1 MNFAKLIID
10 QRLLFVSVAVA
21 LSVAGLLAWNSMPK
35 EEDPRLK
42 ERNGILTILYPGGS
56 PRDIE
61 RLIVK
66 PVEDE
71 LAGVA
76 EIKHFTASIRRD
88 VAVFSI
94 ELRDSVSEQSDIN
107 EAWRDISAAVDR
119 ARLEWPDGARPP
131 ELNRSLFDLD
141 AAVLSISGESMD
153 LLELRAIA
161 VELKDELLK
170 QSLVADVR
178 LFGEP
183 ERIVSVAV
191 DDRRMAALGLNY
203 DQLART
209 LQFSNQA
216 LPAGALRI
224 GDRLTG
230 VNANASFANLEDLR
244 RLPIG
249 FPNGETRALGD
260 FARVELG
267 ARNPPSNLMFR
278 NGKAAMGLG
287 VVARE
292 NIDLGKFGD
301 QVRETLARFDDALR
315 KRPERRDIRTSIVAF
330 QPDYV
335 RSRLDSLAWNLAG
348 SMGIV
353 AAVVILG
360 MGLRAGALTA
370 LIVPAIASVALFFYA
385 AGGGVLH
392 QIAVAAFVLSL
403 GILIDN
409 VIVIV
414 ESIQERLD
422 AGLSAYDA
430 ASGAVREFALPLASS
445 TGTTVAAFLPMLGS
459 AGSVADFTRAIPL
472 IAVLT
477 LIVSYFFAVLVTPPI
492 AMKYLKPGTART
504 WTALESVGA
513 RLGALAAQ
521 KPARILALAA
531 LGVVITSSGFTLVD
545 KRFFPGADR
554 NQVLIDL
561 RLPQGTPI
569 QSTVA
574 SAARLEARLRADARI
589 ASTAHFAGR
598 SAPQFYYNL
607 IRAEQSPHVAQLLLE
622 LKNSADA
629 PAISALA
636 IDLGRELTP
645 EAQIVARQLEQGP
658 PSAAPIEVRLTGENL
673 AQLADASDLVLKVLR
688 ETPGADV
695 VRHDMGPGAV
705 NLRFEIGDAN
715 ALQRGLARS
724 SVVGA
729 LLGRTR
735 GLPAGQYRAG
745 DEALPIELTSLEGE
759 DLPVDRLKRAYVAR
773 PAETE
778 LSVAD
783 LAAARVELQPAAIN
797 LRNRERTATLLAE
810 TTAGHNAAT
819 ALADFRRRLAAV
831 ELPAGVRV
839 AYGGEAERSGDANTA
854 ILQAMPAGVA
864 LFLIAILM
872 EFRSFKKLLII
883 LITIPLAVTGVT
895 PGLLLSGQPFG
906 FTALL
911 GMLALTGIVVNNGIL
926 LIDAM
931 DRARAEGQSL
941 EAAAMVAVQ
950 KRLRPILL
958 TTLTTTLGLLPLAF
972 SSATLWPPFAWAL
985 MSGLALSAGLT
996 LLVIPSVYCLI
1007 FRAPR
1012 VAGKAPTAI
1021 AALFFAS
1028 AVVLAVTPRSALFA
1042 QSAGDPEDNAAG
1054 APGADAPP
1062 TVSLAQALELAG
1074 TSPTVAAAMQE
1085 AEAREYEA
1093 EAFRRSVMYPG
1104 IGASFTYEMR
1114 DRELTPRSG
1123 LNQILPGAVSGQR
1136 RNVPQG
1142 GLEITQ
1148 PIYDPENQTYLA
1160 PANAERA
1167 RAARLRALR
1176 VREEALAAAAGVYL
1190 DALELRVRRAALA
1203 TYAAS
1208 LQRRRAEV
1216 RRLYELGF
1224 VPEADLIRIGIAL
1237 DDVRRS
1243 LAALNDQTPV
1253 VELALG
1259 RALGR
1264 SERVQPA
1271 RLPAEN
1277 AAADR
1282 VAAEPDVDGEPRRA
1296 DLRALELQI
1305 RAKERELEAL
1315 QFPFLP
1321 SVFARGQWVYQ
1332 DNGQLTENN
1341 WFSLSFGVRLPLFEA
1356 GARGLRRD
1364 ALASEIA
1371 ALRNSLL
1378 DAQRGVDVQIALA
1391 RARRAEMERNLRDR
1405 VAAVQKANRNL
1416 ALESERYRTGRT
1428 TLSALL
1434 DAEDLLRTERERLEL
1449 APIALRRAN
1458 IQLSLAIGGV
1468 AADDAELAP

>member
-42 ERNGILTILYPGGS
+42 ERNGILTVLYPGGS

-76 EIKHFTASIRRD
+76 EIKNFTASIRRD

-107 EAWRDISAAVDR
+107 EAWREIGAAVDR
-119 ARLEWPDGARPP
+119 ARLEWPDGVRPP

-141 AAVLSISGESMD
+141 AAVLSISNDSMD

-170 QSLVADVR
+170 QPLVADVR

-183 ERIVSVAV
+183 ERIVSIAV

-230 VNANASFANLEDLR
+230 VSANASFANLEELR

-249 FPNGETRALGD
+249 FPNGDTRALGD

-278 NGKAAMGLG
+278 NGKAAVGLG

-292 NIDLGKFGD
+292 NIDLGEFGD
-301 QVRETLARFDDALR
+301 QVRATLARFDDALR
-315 KRPERRDIRTSIVAF
+315 QQPERRAVRTSIVAF

-335 RSRLDSLAWNLAG
+335 RSRLDGLAWNLAG

-353 AAVVILG
+353 ALVVILG

-370 LIVPAIASVALFFYA
+370 LIVPAIAAVALFFYA

-422 AGLSAYDA
+422 AGQSAYDSA
-430 ASGAVREFALPLASS
+430 IGAVREFALPLASS

-459 AGSVADFTRAIPL
+459 AGGVADFTRAIPL

-492 AMKYLKPGTART
+492 AMKYLKPGTARK
-504 WTALESVGA
+504 WTGLDPLGA
-513 RLGALAAQ
+513 RLGALAARR
-521 KPARILALAA
+521 PARILLLAT
-531 LGVVITSSGFTLVD
+531 LGVALTAFAFTLVD

-561 RLPQGTPI
+561 RMPQGTPI

-589 ASTAHFAGR
+589 ANTAHFAGR

-607 IRAEQSPHVAQLLLE
+607 IRAEQSPHAAQLLLE
-622 LKNSADA
+622 LKDSADA
-629 PAISALA
+629 AAISALA
-636 IDLGRELTP
+636 IDLGRGLTP

-658 PSAAPIEVRLTGENL
+658 PSAAPVEVRLTGESL
-673 AQLADASDLVLKVLR
+673 AQLADASDSVLRILR
-688 ETPGADV
+688 ETPGAAV

-759 DLPVDRLKRAYVAR
+759 NLPVDRLKRAYVAR
-773 PAETE
+773 PAETD

-797 LRNRERTATLLAE
+797 LRNRERTATVLAE
-810 TTAGHNAAT
+810 TAGDHNAA
-819 ALADFRRRLAAV
+819 AVIADFKRRLTAV

-839 AYGGEAERSGDANTA
+839 TYGGEAERSGEANTA

-864 LFLIAILM
+864 MFLIAILM
-872 EFRSFKKLLII
+872 EFRSFKKLFII

-895 PGLLLSGQPFG
+895 PGLLFSGQPFG

-931 DRARAEGQSL
+931 DRARAEGLSL
-941 EAAAMVAVQ
+941 EAAAVAAVQ
-950 KRLRPILL
+950 KRLRPILM
-958 TTLTTTLGLLPLAF
+958 TTLTTILGLLPLAF

-985 MSGLALSAGLT
+985 MSGLALSTALT
-996 LLVIPSVYCLI
+996 LIVIPSVYCLI
-1007 FRAPR
+1007 FRTPR
-1012 VAGKAPTAI
+1012 VVGGSAPAI
-1021 AALFFAS
+1021 AALFFAT
-1028 AVVLAVTPRSALFA
+1028 AVALTMTPQDALFA
-1042 QSAGDPEDNAAG
+1042 QSAAGDSAVAEDGAAS
-1054 APGADAPP
+1054 APS
-1062 TVSLAQALELAG
+1062 VISLSEALELAVN
-1074 TSPTVAAAMQE
+1074 SPAVAAAMQE
-1085 AEAREYEA
+1085 AAAREYEA
-1093 EAFRRSVMYPG
+1093 EAFRRSVLYPS

-1123 LNQILPGAVSGQR
+1123 LNQILPGAVGGQR

-1148 PIYDPENQTYLA
+1148 PIYDPENQSYLA

-1190 DALELRVRRAALA
+1190 DALELRVRRTTLA

-1224 VPEADLIRIGIAL
+1224 VAESDLIRIGIAL

-1243 LAALNDQTPV
+1243 LAALNDQTPA

-1259 RALGR
+1259 RAIGR
-1264 SERVQPA
+1264 GERVQPA
-1271 RLPAEN
+1271 RLAS
-1277 AAADR
+1277 ASAGDLDF
-1282 VAAEPDVDGEPRRA
+1282 AAEDAEPRRA
-1296 DLRALELQI
+1296 DLRALQLQI

-1356 GARGLRRD
+1356 GTRELRRE

-1371 ALRNSLL
+1371 ALRNSLT
-1378 DAQRGVDVQIALA
+1378 DAQRGVEVQIALA
-1391 RARRAEMERNLRDR
+1391 RARRTETERNLRDR
-1405 VAAVQKANRNL
+1405 AVAVQKASRNL

-1428 TLSALL
+1428 ALGALL

-1449 APIALRRAN
+1449 APIELRRAH
-1458 IQLSLAIGGV
+1458 IQLSLALGGV
-1468 AADDAELAP
+1468 AEDDGEATP

>member
-71 LAGVA
+71 LASVA

-107 EAWRDISAAVDR
+107 EAWRDISAAVER

-141 AAVLSISGESMD
+141 AAVLSISGDSMD

-230 VNANASFANLEDLR
+230 VSANASFANLEDLR

-278 NGKAAMGLG
+278 NGKAAIGLG

-292 NIDLGKFGD
+292 SIDLGKFGD
-301 QVRETLARFDDALR
+301 QVRETLSRFDDALR
-315 KRPERRDIRTSIVAF
+315 KQPERRGARTSIVAF

-353 AAVVILG
+353 ALVVILG

-370 LIVPAIASVALFFYA
+370 LIVPAIAAVALFFYA

-422 AGLSAYDA
+422 AGQSAYDA
-430 ASGAVREFALPLASS
+430 AIGAVSEFALPLASS

-459 AGSVADFTRAIPL
+459 AGGVADFTRAIPL

-504 WTALESVGA
+504 WTALEPLGA
-513 RLGALAAQ
+513 RLGALAARR
-521 KPARILALAA
+521 PLRILTLAA
-531 LGVVITSSGFTLVD
+531 IGVLFTSFGFTLVD
-545 KRFFPGADR
+545 QRFFPGADR

-569 QSTVA
+569 QSTVE
-574 SAARLEARLRADARI
+574 SAARLEARLRADGRI

-622 LKNSADA
+622 LKDSVDA
-629 PAISALA
+629 AAISALA

-658 PSAAPIEVRLTGENL
+658 PSAAPIEVRLTGESL
-673 AQLADASDLVLKVLR
+673 AQLADTSDIVLRVLR
-688 ETPGADV
+688 ETPGAGV

-773 PAETE
+773 PAETD

-797 LRNRERTATLLAE
+797 LRNRELTATLLAE
-810 TTAGHNAAT
+810 TEGGYSAAT
-819 ALADFRRRLAAV
+819 TLAQFKRRLADV

-839 AYGGEAERSGDANTA
+839 TYGGEAERSGEANTA

-931 DRARAEGQSL
+931 DRARADGLSL
-941 EAAAMVAVQ
+941 EAAAIAAVQ

-985 MSGLALSAGLT
+985 MSGLALSTALT
-996 LLVIPSVYCLI
+996 LIVIPSVYCLI

-1012 VAGKAPTAI
+1012 VAGGQTPAI
-1021 AALFFAS
+1021 AALFFAF
-1028 AVVLAVTPRSALFA
+1028 AIALAIAPQNALFA
-1042 QSAGDPEDNAAG
+1042 QSAAPAANTD
-1054 APGADAPP
+1054 ANAPP
-1062 TVSLAQALELAG
+1062 IISLSEALELAG
-1074 TSPTVAAAMQE
+1074 ASPAVAAAMQE
-1085 AEAREYEA
+1085 AAAREYEA
-1093 EAFRRSVMYPG
+1093 EAFRRSVLYPS

-1123 LNQILPGAVSGQR
+1123 LNQILPGSVSGQR

-1148 PIYDPENQTYLA
+1148 PIYDPQNQSYLA

-1176 VREEALAAAAGVYL
+1176 VREEVLAAAAGVYL
-1190 DALELRVRRAALA
+1190 DALELSVRRTTLA
-1203 TYAAS
+1203 NHAAS

-1224 VPEADLIRIGIAL
+1224 VPESDLIRIGIAL

-1243 LAALNDQTPV
+1243 LAALNDQTPA

-1259 RALGR
+1259 RAIGR

-1271 RLPAEN
+1271 RLPVESGAADG
-1277 AAADR
+1277 AAAD
-1282 VAAEPDVDGEPRRA
+1282 DGELRRA
-1296 DLRALELQI
+1296 DLRALQLQI

-1332 DNGQLTENN
+1332 DAGQLTENN

-1356 GARGLRRD
+1356 GTRELRRD
-1364 ALASEIA
+1364 ALASEIS
-1371 ALRNSLL
+1371 ALRNSLT
-1378 DAQRGVDVQIALA
+1378 DAERGVEVQIALA
-1391 RARRAEMERNLRDR
+1391 RARRTETERNLRDR
-1405 VAAVQKANRNL
+1405 AVAVRKASRNL

-1428 TLSALL
+1428 ALSALL

-1449 APIALRRAN
+1449 APIEMRRAN
-1458 IQLSLAIGGV
+1458 IQLSLALGGV
-1468 AADDAELAP
+1468 VEDDAEPAQ

>member
-21 LSVAGLLAWNSMPK
+21 LSVAGLLAWTSMPK

-42 ERNGILTILYPGGS
+42 ERNGILTILYPGGA

-76 EIKHFTASIRRD
+76 EIKNFTASIRRD
-88 VAVFSI
+88 VAIFSI
-94 ELRDSVSEQSDIN
+94 ELRDSVSGQSEIN
-107 EAWRDISAAVDR
+107 EAWREVDAAVER
-119 ARLEWPDGARPP
+119 ARLEWPDGVRPP

-141 AAVLSISGESMD
+141 AAVITVSGGAD
-153 LLELRAIA
+153 LIEMRAIA

-230 VNANASFANLEDLR
+230 VSANASFANLEDLR

-260 FARVELG
+260 FAQVELT

-278 NGKAAMGLG
+278 NGRPAIGLG

-301 QVRETLARFDDALR
+301 QVRETLARFEVRR
-315 KRPERRDIRTSIVAF
+315 KNDPERRAIRTSIAAF

-335 RSRLDSLAWNLAG
+335 RSRLDGLAWNLAG

-353 AAVVILG
+353 ALVVILG
-360 MGLRAGALTA
+360 MGLRAGTLTA
-370 LIVPAIASVALFFYA
+370 LIVPAIAAVALFFYA

-422 AGLSAYDA
+422 AGQAAYDA
-430 ASGAVREFALPLASS
+430 ASDAVREFALPLASS

-459 AGSVADFTRAIPL
+459 AGGVADFTRAIPL

-492 AMKYLKPGTART
+492 AMKYLKAGTARK
-504 WTALESVGA
+504 WQALEPLGA
-513 RLGALAAQ
+513 RLGALAARR
-521 KPARILALAA
+521 PARILLFAA
-531 LGVVITSSGFTLVD
+531 IGVAITSVGFTLVE

-554 NQVLIDL
+554 NQLLIDL
-561 RLPQGTPI
+561 RLPQGAPI

-574 SAARLEARLRADARI
+574 SAARLESRLRADPRVAN
-589 ASTAHFAGR
+589 TAHLAGR

-607 IRAEQSPHVAQLLLE
+607 VRAEQSPHVAQLLVE
-622 LKNSADA
+622 LKDSADA
-629 PAISALA
+629 AAISALA
-636 IDLGRELTP
+636 INLGRTLTP

-658 PSAAPIEVRLTGENL
+658 PSPAPIEVRLAGENMSR
-673 AQLADASDLVLKVLR
+673 LADASDIVMRLLR
-688 ETPGADV
+688 ETPGTAV

-724 SVVGA
+724 SVVGV

-745 DEALPIELTSLEGE
+745 DEALPIELVSLEGE
-759 DLPVDRLKRAYVAR
+759 NLSVDRLKNAYVAR
-773 PAETE
+773 PAETD
-778 LSVAD
+778 LSVND
-783 LAAARVELQPAAIN
+783 LATAHPELQPAAIN
-797 LRNRERTATLLAE
+797 LRNRELTATLLAE
-810 TTAGHNAAT
+810 TDGSRSAVA
-819 ALADFRRRLAAV
+819 ALADFKQRLQTA
-831 ELPAGVRV
+831 ELPPGVRV
-839 AYGGEAERSGDANTA
+839 EYGGEAERSGEANTA
-854 ILQAMPAGVA
+854 ILQAMPAGIA
-864 LFLIAILM
+864 LFLISILM
-872 EFRSFKKLLII
+872 EFRSFKKLFII

-931 DRARAEGQSL
+931 DRARTEGLSL
-941 EAAAMVAVQ
+941 EAAAVAAVQ

-985 MSGLALSAGLT
+985 MSGLALSTALT
-996 LLVIPSVYCLI
+996 LIVIPSVYCLI
-1007 FRAPR
+1007 FRTPR
-1012 VAGKAPTAI
+1012 VAGPRGPAI
-1021 AALFFAS
+1021 AALFLAA
-1028 AVVLAVTPRSALFA
+1028 AVVLAAAPQGALFA
-1042 QSAGDPEDNAAG
+1042 QSADRPAADAADAAG
-1054 APGADAPP
+1054 SETPP
-1062 TVSLAQALELAG
+1062 EVSFAEALELAVS
-1074 TSPTVAAAMQE
+1074 SPAVAAAMQE
-1085 AEAREYEA
+1085 AAAREYEA
-1093 EAFRRSVMYPG
+1093 EAFRRSVLYPSV
-1104 IGASFTYEMR
+1104 GASFTYEMR

-1148 PIYDPENQTYLA
+1148 PLYDPQNQTYLA
-1160 PANAERA
+1160 PANQERA

-1176 VREEALAAAAGVYL
+1176 VREEALAAAANAFL
-1190 DALELRVRRAALA
+1190 DALELRVRRATLA

-1224 VPEADLIRIGIAL
+1224 VPESDLIRIGIAL

-1243 LAALNDQTPV
+1243 LAALNDTTPV

-1259 RALGR
+1259 RSIGR

-1271 RLPAEN
+1271 RLPA
-1277 AAADR
+1277 ASD
-1282 VAAEPDVDGEPRRA
+1282 AESPAEGAEPRRA
-1296 DLRALELQI
+1296 DLRALQLQI

-1315 QFPFLP
+1315 QYPFLP

-1341 WFSLSFGVRLPLFEA
+1341 WFSLSFGVRVPLFEA
-1356 GARGLRRD
+1356 GTRDLRRE
-1364 ALASEIA
+1364 ALTSEIS
-1371 ALRNSLL
+1371 ALRNTLT
-1378 DAQRGVDVQIALA
+1378 DAERGVAVQIALA
-1391 RARRAEMERNLRDR
+1391 RARRVETERNLRDR
-1405 VAAVQKANRNL
+1405 AVAVQKASRNL
-1416 ALESERYRTGRT
+1416 ALESERYRNGRAA
-1428 TLSALL
+1428 LSALL

-1449 APIALRRAN
+1449 APIELRRAR
-1458 IQLSLAIGGV
+1458 IQL
-1468 AADDAELAP
+1468 ELALGALAENEAEAAP